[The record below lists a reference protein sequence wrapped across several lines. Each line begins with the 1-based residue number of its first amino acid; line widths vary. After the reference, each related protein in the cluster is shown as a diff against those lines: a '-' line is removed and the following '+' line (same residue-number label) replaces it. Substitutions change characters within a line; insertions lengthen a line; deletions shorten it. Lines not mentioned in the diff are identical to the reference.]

1 MRKILVFAIVAVALT
16 IFNGCQKSDEPV
28 LIDAQP
34 QAVVK
39 NPMFVGLDTIGL
51 SVEDNRLVFENE
63 EEYQKCID
71 FLAQLGDENF
81 PAFEKEIGFDS
92 YRKLNKS
99 SLDVDNLF
107 ATLINPEGIFQVG
120 NFLFKI
126 DFKKQTS
133 YAFLLTD
140 TEKELKSGLIIN
152 NAQAIEFNWEDDV
165 FAILN
170 NEIGLKS
177 VMRRRRYCSGNQV
190 NHNNFDFVVT
200 KVEYNNY
207 GVYHTLVSRIWN
219 KLGSQYTLSYLKL
232 KSVDSPYNP
241 PVVPGGIKSRCFWKH
256 KKGQGKI
263 IRFYERDDDWEIK
276 SRPYHGTRRL
286 KGYRF
291 DVEFWW
297 KVNSGDALSYDHISI
312 ECKKY

>member
-1 MRKILVFAIVAVALT
+1 MKNLFVFAIVAMALT
-16 IFNGCQKSDEPV
+16 IFNGCQKDEHV
-28 LIDAQP
+28 LIDEVPP
-34 QAVVK
+34 QVADS
-39 NPMFVGLDTIGL
+39 NPMFVGLNDIAF

-63 EEYQKCID
+63 EEFQKCID

-81 PAFEKEIGFDS
+81 PAFEKEVGFES
-92 YRKLNKS
+92 YRKINESNLAI
-99 SLDVDNLF
+99 DNLF

-120 NFLFKI
+120 NFLLKI
-126 DFKKQTS
+126 DFKKQKS

-152 NAQAIEFNWEDDV
+152 NVQAIEFNWEDDV

-177 VMRRRRYCSGNQV
+177 VTGSYCSGNQV
-190 NHNNFDFVVT
+190 NHNNFDFIVT

-207 GVYHTLVSRIWN
+207 GVYHTLVSRIWS

-241 PVVPGGIKSRCFWKH
+241 PIVPSGISSRCFWKH
-256 KKGQGKI
+256 KKGQGNI
-263 IRFYERDDDWEIK
+263 IRFYERNNDWEIE

-297 KVNSGDALSYDHISI
+297 KVNSWDALSYDHISI

>member
-1 MRKILVFAIVAVALT
+1 MKNLFVFAIVAVALT

-39 NPMFVGLDTIGL
+39 NPMFDGLDTIGL

-99 SLDVDNLF
+99 NIDVDNLF
-107 ATLINPEGIFQVG
+107 ATLINKEGIFQVG
-120 NFLFKI
+120 NFLLKI
-126 DFKKQTS
+126 DFKKQKS

-152 NAQAIEFNWEDDV
+152 NVQAIEFNWEDDV

-170 NEIGLKS
+170 SEIGLKS
-177 VMRRRRYCSGNQV
+177 VTRRRYCSGNQV
-190 NHNNFDFVVT
+190 NHNNFDFIIT

-207 GVYHTLVSRIWN
+207 GVYHTLVSRIWS
-219 KLGSQYTLSYLKL
+219 KLGSQYTLNYLKL

-241 PVVPGGIKSRCFWKH
+241 PVVPSGITSRCFWKH
-256 KKGQGKI
+256 KKGQGNI
-263 IRFYERDDDWEIK
+263 IRFYERNDDWEIK

-297 KVNSGDALSYDHISI
+297 KVNSWDALSYDHISI
-312 ECKKY
+312 ECKEY